1 MNLFEEILNVLVFD
15 VKIGVESDADGG
27 VAGYIFLGDSVCMSI
42 GVHSLAKDLLFLM
55 SVWL

>member
-1 MNLFEEILNVLVFD
+1 MFEEILNVLVFD

-27 VAGYIFLGDSVCMSI
+27 VAGDIFLSDSVCVSI